1 MAIEEERRKDFV
13 TLAILTAGGEAR
25 IDGDVGSY
33 VKYANAAYMAMEEK
47 RKKFVALATGF

>member
-1 MAIEEERRKDFV
+1 MLQLVAFEERRRKDFV

-33 VKYANAAYMAMEEK
+33 VKYANAAVY
-47 RKKFVALATGF
+47 GD

>member
-1 MAIEEERRKDFV
+1 MRTLQLVAFEERRRKDFV

-33 VKYANAAYMAMEEK
+33 VKYANAAVY
-47 RKKFVALATGF
+47 GD